1 MPVSNPVAFT
11 STDLE
16 FSPRFDCAICPTRC
30 DGKSKS
36 EYVFEDD
43 VAASEEA
50 EDWLAGHL
58 WMALDVDVYTAPA
71 RRHGLPDLALIRG
84 DRVLARVEVKA
95 QGRAFMAVER
105 LLPSADLR
113 PYETVALN
121 LSDIRRYAA
130 QYRED
135 QIPTYLIWRVRR
147 PCLGEGYWGQHIDAL
162 IEIGNQYRDDR
173 TWRRAS
179 TESDYVDG
187 EHRGVTVNYH
197 FSLRELLPLPT
208 LVEEMQRTLL
218 ANAPA
223 EPAAG

>member
-1 MPVSNPVAFT
+1 MTTALL
-11 STDLE
+11 DLTY
-16 FSPRFDCAICPTRC
+16 SQRFDCAICPTRC
-30 DGKSKS
+30 DGRSKS

-50 EDWLAGHL
+50 EDWLAEHL

-105 LLPSADLR
+105 LLPDADLR

-162 IEIGNQYRDDR
+162 IEIGNHYRETR

-197 FSLRELLPLPT
+197 FSLRELLPL
-208 LVEEMQRTLL
+208 ETLL
-218 ANAPA
+218 VHMQTILNAAPDVYEA
-223 EPAAG
+223 

>member
-1 MPVSNPVAFT
+1 MPEVALG
-11 STDLE
+11 DLAY
-16 FSPRFDCAICPTRC
+16 SPRFDCAICPTRC
-30 DGKSKS
+30 DGRSKS

-50 EDWLAGHL
+50 EDWLAEHL
-58 WMALDVDVYTAPA
+58 WTALDVDVYTAPA

-105 LLPSADLR
+105 LLPDADLR

-135 QIPTYLIWRVRR
+135 QISTYIVWRVRR
-147 PCLGEGYWGQHIDAL
+147 PCLGEGYWGRDIDTL
-162 IEIGNQYRDDR
+162 IEIGNKYRDAR

-197 FSLRELLPLPT
+197 FSLRELLPL
-208 LVEEMQRTLL
+208 EALL
-218 ANAPA
+218 AQMRSRLNTATA
-223 EPAAG
+223 AAQAAG

>member
-1 MPVSNPVAFT
+1 ML
-11 STDLE
+11 DLTY
-16 FSPRFDCAICPTRC
+16 SQRFDCAICPTRC
-30 DGKSKS
+30 DGRSKS

-50 EDWLAGHL
+50 EDWLAEHL

-71 RRHGLPDLALIRG
+71 RRHGLPDLALVRG

-105 LLPSADLR
+105 LLPNADLR

-130 QYRED
+130 QYRENH
-135 QIPTYLIWRVRR
+135 IPTFIIWRVRR
-147 PCLGEGYWGQHIDAL
+147 PCLGEGYWGQNIDAL
-162 IEIGNQYRDDR
+162 IDIGNHYRDDR
-173 TWRRAS
+173 TFRRAS
-179 TESDYVDG
+179 TDSDYVDG

-197 FSLRELLPLPT
+197 FSLRELLPL
-208 LVEEMQRTLL
+208 ETLL
-218 ANAPA
+218 VHMQTILNAAPDVYEA
-223 EPAAG
+223 W

>member
-105 LLPSADLR
+105 LLPDADLR

-208 LVEEMQRTLL
+208 LVEEMQRALL